1 MVPTELVERE
11 FWRLVSSIEED
22 VTVEYGADIHSK
34 EFGSGF
40 PMNNGK
46 RKLTKE
52 EEVRALFFLFSKLSF
67 SLAVFV
73 SVMIAVSGFRLT
85 VENLVN

>member
-46 RKLTKE
+46 RKLTTE
-52 EEVRALFFLFSKLSF
+52 EEVFALLFLLKP
-67 SLAVFV
+67 FV
-73 SVMIAVSGFRLT
+73 TNVCFKVGVKMS
-85 VENLVN
+85 EQC

>member
-34 EFGSGF
+34 DFGSGF

-46 RKLTKE
+46 RNLTKE
-52 EEVRALFFLFSKLSF
+52 EEVRGHQIF
-67 SLAVFV
+67 
-73 SVMIAVSGFRLT
+73 IAGESH
-85 VENLVN
+85 

>member
-40 PMNNGK
+40 PMNTGL
-46 RKLTKE
+46 RDLTTE
-52 EEVRALFFLFSKLSF
+52 EEVNPANPSHSQPD
-67 SLAVFV
+67 
-73 SVMIAVSGFRLT
+73 SGATEHISYDRRRLG
-85 VENLVN
+85 VLIHDKNKR